1 MDVRIFAMWAVVG
14 LVTGG
19 LAGVVVK
26 DGGYGLIGD
35 LVLGLVGSIVGGWFF
50 WAMEF
55 SPGAGL
61 FALVVVAFI
70 GAASVIVAQRTLL
83 CARV

>member
-1 MDVRIFAMWAVVG
+1 MDLGMFVMWIAVG
-14 LVTGG
+14 LVAGG
-19 LAGVVVK
+19 LAGVVMK
-26 DGGYGLIGD
+26 GGGYGRIGD
-35 LVLGLVGSIVGGWFF
+35 IALGLAGSIVGSWFF

-83 CARV
+83 HAHA